1 MVEWAMRMASGGKC
15 DTSLGEKLAGTFGR
29 KSVSTALTMEETESG
44 AWRVPHS
51 IA

>member
-1 MVEWAMRMASGGKC
+1 MVERVMRMASGGKC

-29 KSVSTALTMEETESG
+29 KSGTPLTMEETESS
-44 AWRVPHS
+44 AWRVLHS